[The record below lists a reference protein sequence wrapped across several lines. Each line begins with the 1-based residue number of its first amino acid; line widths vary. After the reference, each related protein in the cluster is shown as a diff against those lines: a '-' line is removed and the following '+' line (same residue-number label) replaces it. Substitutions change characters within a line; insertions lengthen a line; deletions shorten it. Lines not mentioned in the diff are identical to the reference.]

1 MGLTN
6 VKGSCLCGEIVYEV
20 DIDADRILNCHCT
33 RCQKAHGA
41 AFATVAFAKGET
53 LKFLKGESVLQ
64 EYKNDSGRRA
74 FCSLCG
80 SRLMAYTE
88 DKTRY
93 LGIVLACV
101 DGSDDLKVAANICI
115 ETKPAWSALDRTL
128 PCFEEIPADIW
139 DQLSKAEA

>member
-6 VKGSCLCGEIVYEV
+6 VEGSCLCGEIVYEV

-64 EYKNDSGRRA
+64 EFKTGSGSRA

-80 SRLMAYTE
+80 SRLMAFTE
-88 DKTRY
+88 DKSRY

-101 DGSDDLKVAANICI
+101 DGSDDLKAAANICI
-115 ETKPAWSALDRTL
+115 ETKPAWSALDSSM
-128 PCFEEIPADIW
+128 PSFEEIPADIW